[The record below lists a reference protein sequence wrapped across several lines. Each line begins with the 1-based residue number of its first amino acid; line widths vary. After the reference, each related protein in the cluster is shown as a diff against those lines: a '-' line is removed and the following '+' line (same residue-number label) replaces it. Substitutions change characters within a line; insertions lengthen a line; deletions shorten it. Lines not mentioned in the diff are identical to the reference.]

1 MESEDSNSEAGS
13 NNKEELSNNMEDL
26 SNNMEES
33 SNSMEEFQ
41 EYSALPMIFTLSWDD
56 IWLPEILS
64 MLSLEDLFRLRGS
77 CKPAYQLVNTFFTQ
91 IKKLDLTNKRT
102 FTLEAYQIV
111 VGNGYNL
118 RHLILSGA
126 KCLTNDSLKETF
138 VQHTR
143 NLETVD
149 LSECHSVTAACLQPL
164 AVQCKQL
171 KRLVLKDCH
180 WVTRA
185 SMEYMAHH
193 QTSIITINLTGC
205 WELVD
210 KTIVQLLASFRQLRF
225 VSVAN
230 IYSLTDQTMNALA
243 HYTGPNLIALD
254 VRGCWRIT
262 DRGVA
267 VVSEYCPNL
276 RVLNV
281 TDCRDVSEHSLTRL
295 RQRQVQI
302 DRQLNPLHA
311 ARLRLDERLNGAPG
325 QHPDLR
331 LQV

>member
-1 MESEDSNSEAGS
+1 MEPEDSDLEAGG
-13 NNKEELSNNMEDL
+13 
-26 SNNMEES
+26 ES
-33 SNSMEEFQ
+33 SMDYQ
-41 EYSALPMIFTLSWDD
+41 CCDLPMIFTLSWED

-64 MLSLEDLFRLRGS
+64 MLSLEDLFRLRGV
-77 CKPAYQLVNTFFTQ
+77 CKASYQLINVYFAR
-91 IKKLDLTNKRT
+91 IKKLDITNKRT
-102 FTLEAYQIV
+102 FTLEGYQTV
-111 VGNGYNL
+111 ALDNGGNSL

-126 KCLTNDSLKETF
+126 KFLTNDSLKQTF
-138 VQHTR
+138 SQHT

-149 LSECHSVTAACLQPL
+149 LSECHSITAACLQPL
-164 AVQCKQL
+164 TVQCKQL
-171 KRLVLKDCH
+171 KRLVLKNCH

-193 QTSIITINLTGC
+193 QTSIITVNLTGC

-210 KTIVQLLASFRQLRF
+210 KTIVQLLASFRQLQF

-230 IYSLTDQTMNALA
+230 IYSLTDQTMRALA
-243 HYTGPNLIALD
+243 GYTGANLIALD
-254 VRGCWRIT
+254 ISGCWRIT
-262 DRGVA
+262 DQGVA
-267 VVSEYCPNL
+267 LVAEYCPNL
-276 RVLNV
+276 RVLKV
-281 TDCRDVSEHSLTRL
+281 TDCRDVSEQSLTRL

-311 ARLRLDERLNGAPG
+311 ARLRLDERLGGAPA